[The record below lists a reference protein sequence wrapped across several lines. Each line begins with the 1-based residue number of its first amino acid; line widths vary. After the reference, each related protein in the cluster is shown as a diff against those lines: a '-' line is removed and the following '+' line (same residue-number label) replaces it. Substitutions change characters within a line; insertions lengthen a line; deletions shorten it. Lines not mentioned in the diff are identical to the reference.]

1 MWCLIPKEVPDK
13 PKRKRKTMDYLKLKR
28 QKRFPGIEER
38 VPQVV
43 QLLRL
48 QQLKSMMMIS
58 LMIAL
63 KTPIF
68 R

>member
-1 MWCLIPKEVPDK
+1 
-13 PKRKRKTMDYLKLKR
+13 MDYLKLKR